1 MRRRSGPFYN
11 CPMGTR
17 VRHAVA
23 RGPDEPVA
31 DLTEHDVVHRGMR
44 VDLERLARAVR
55 DLSPT
60 SRISDTGRR
69 RPAPL
74 AAGLRGDWR
83 TAAAGWTELGEQC
96 ESALELAEWG
106 AIDETL
112 EALRILDR
120 LGATAAALMVRRRL
134 KDLGVRAIPRGPMA
148 RTRANPAGLTP
159 RELDVLALIAGDL
172 TNATPTQELRP
183 IAPNPTSLPSSPSS
197 RACHR
202 FSSSSVLRY
211 PARPRAACCGYRFP
225 RPSPCRSRPRGV
237 PGTRLLAACRHYRTH
252 AAPPRPKGSCPARR
266 TSGG

>member
-1 MRRRSGPFYN
+1 MRRRFGPFYN

-83 TAAAGWTELGEQC
+83 TAAAGWTELGEQY
-96 ESALELAEWG
+96 ESALELAESG

-120 LGATAAALMVRRRL
+120 LGCN
-134 KDLGVRAIPRGPMA
+134 RGGPHGPTQAQGPGGAGDPA
-148 RTRANPAGLTP
+148 RTDGPHPRQPGRA
-159 RELDVLALIAGDL
+159 D
-172 TNATPTQELRP
+172 
-183 IAPNPTSLPSSPSS
+183 TS
-197 RACHR
+197 
-202 FSSSSVLRY
+202 
-211 PARPRAACCGYRFP
+211 
-225 RPSPCRSRPRGV
+225 
-237 PGTRLLAACRHYRTH
+237 
-252 AAPPRPKGSCPARR
+252 
-266 TSGG
+266 